1 MTINRKEKILIFV
14 LILFLLVGGTYT
26 LGIMPK
32 NNDKKTAQEELQTV
46 EGDIAKVKK
55 QIDAVSPARY
65 NKLVEEIRQ
74 TRRR

>member
-32 NNDKKTAQEELQTV
+32 NNDKKTAQE
-46 EGDIAKVKK
+46 
-55 QIDAVSPARY
+55 
-65 NKLVEEIRQ
+65 
-74 TRRR
+74 

>member
-32 NNDKKTAQEELQTV
+32 NNDKKKPLRKSCRRSKATSRRS
-46 EGDIAKVKK
+46 KSK
-55 QIDAVSPARY
+55 S
-65 NKLVEEIRQ
+65 
-74 TRRR
+74 TR